1 MESFKAYLGTVILG
15 GVLGLFFSMAAD
27 RFTSISFDTN
37 TPEAEIIAVLPVYD
51 NPHTKRLVGN
61 LELYNSSGGVLFVR

>member
-27 RFTSISFDTN
+27 RFTSISFDTK
-37 TPEAEIIAVLPVYD
+37 T
-51 NPHTKRLVGN
+51 TQ
-61 LELYNSSGGVLFVR
+61 